1 VHQRVTCCRSALYAW
16 GVLVAWPRLAC
27 ASVLLLA
34 ACRGPDVDDMG
45 AGLTTNAD
53 QVTEGES
60 ETTADTGEPEG
71 LQPFD
76 PGACGS
82 WNPPLAT
89 PAGAPV
95 PEQPCADGGPC
106 PVFTELADA
115 AGLGTVQFVPTH
127 PADLDCI
134 FPWATS
140 GGLSPRQDCE
150 PQWFTGGVSIAD
162 VDADGWPD
170 VFMTRLA
177 APDHLFINQGDG
189 TFVDVAAEVGLG
201 ECSWTNGSVFGDI
214 DEDGDQ
220 DLLVTSLGGTAH
232 QLWINTL
239 RETGELGFE
248 EQAAA
253 RGFAMSSGT
262 MHSGQGVT
270 LGDFDRDGW
279 LDAHVNEW
287 INVEHMPAPGHADLQ
302 HHGGRL
308 LHNLGDGSFDDV
320 TLVYGVDL
328 SALDSNGIFGFASS
342 FADLDGDGW
351 QDLAITVDFNRSRLF
366 WNLGGLGYEDGSGPA
381 QINRESN
388 AMGSTFGD
396 LDLDGDLDWYVT
408 SIAETKACEED
419 ETPPCWAGTGNRL
432 YSYAGART
440 YSLMTDQA
448 GVRDGAWA
456 WGAVM
461 FDADNDGDLDLAL
474 GNGWP
479 GRDLTGGYYHADT
492 PTRLWIN
499 NGLDAGVGFMSEQG
513 EARGVFDKGQGRSIV
528 AFDYDRDGDLDLL
541 LTNHAGRPRLFR
553 NDGGNS
559 IGWLRVVVEGVTSN
573 RDGRGAKVRV
583 QVEPDGPWQVREVGV
598 ASHFLGE
605 GELVQHFGLGA
616 GFEVGVDVV
625 HRVEVEW
632 PASGISQGFDQV
644 AGGQTLTVVE
654 GEP

>member
-1 VHQRVTCCRSALYAW
+1 MVT
-16 GVLVAWPRLAC
+16 GAWPRLGC
-27 ASVLLLA
+27 ASFLLLA
-34 ACRGPDVDDMG
+34 SCRGPDLDDAS
-45 AGLTTNAD
+45 AGITTNAD
-53 QVTEGES
+53 QPTEGES
-60 ETTADTGEPEG
+60 ESASETGDPDG
-71 LQPFD
+71 LQPFE
-76 PGACGS
+76 PGVCGS
-82 WNPPLAT
+82 WNPPPAT
-89 PAGAPV
+89 PAGVPA
-95 PEQPCADGGPC
+95 PEQACAGEGIC
-106 PVFTELADA
+106 PVFTEVAEA

-127 PADLDCI
+127 PSNLDCM

-150 PQWFTGGVSIAD
+150 PQWFTGGVSIGD

-170 VFMTRLA
+170 VFMTRLG
-177 APDHLFINQGDG
+177 APDHLFLNQGDG
-189 TFVDVAAEVGLG
+189 TFVDVAAAVGLG

-214 DEDGDQ
+214 DEDGDL
-220 DLLVTSLGGTAH
+220 DLLVTSVGAAAH

-239 RETGELGFE
+239 SETGELGFE

-253 RGFAMSSGT
+253 RGFAMNSGT
-262 MHSGQGVT
+262 MHSGEGVT

-287 INVEHMPAPGHADLQ
+287 IKVEHMPAPDDPDLQ
-302 HHGGRL
+302 RHGGRL
-308 LHNLGDGSFDDV
+308 LHNLGDGSFEDV
-320 TLVYGVDL
+320 TLAYGVDL
-328 SALDSNGIFGFASS
+328 SALDPDGIFAFSSS

-351 QDLAITVDFNRSRLF
+351 QDLAITVDFHRSRLF
-366 WNLGGLGYEDGSGPA
+366 WSLEGLAYQDGSEAAG
-381 QINRESN
+381 INRESN

-396 LDLDGDLDWYVT
+396 IDRDGDLDWYVT
-408 SIAETKACEED
+408 SIAEADECEVD
-419 ETPPCWAGTGNRL
+419 ETPPCWSGSGNRL
-432 YSYAGART
+432 YTYEGART
-440 YSLMTDQA
+440 YSLLTDEA

-456 WGAVM
+456 WGTVL
-461 FDADNDGDLDLAL
+461 FDADNDGDQDLAL
-474 GNGWP
+474 GNGWL
-479 GRDLTGGYYHADT
+479 GRDLHGGLYHADT

-499 NGLDAGVGFMSEQG
+499 NGPESGAGFMSEEG

-541 LTNHAGRPRLFR
+541 LTNHAGSPRLFR
-553 NDGGNS
+553 NDGGNLRA
-559 IGWLRVVVEGVTSN
+559 WLRVGVEGTSSN

-605 GELVQHFGLGA
+605 GELIQHFGLGA
-616 GFEVGVDVV
+616 GFELEVDTV

-632 PASGISQGFDQV
+632 PASGIVQAFDEI